1 MNPSFEVAAQY
12 FYALTADL
20 PPQVTPDTRL
30 RMVTLQDERD
40 IRDRLQTAI
49 DQGVIYAPGQGSPPL
64 TPAQAARRL
73 RALGSIT
80 GMQEALVPTPPPSDV
95 FTLVQDWLAFTS
107 SPVKDDPADDI
118 LQFWHGLSAADQRG
132 HLQLLMAVI
141 AQQPDPRP
149 LIDGIDGTTVTV
161 KLAGVSTSV
170 TLKLTT
176 VADLVAITGSATQ
189 VEALREVFRAT
200 PGLLPAFTLPGSVA
214 QRIEAFIRR
223 LAKYFTVD
231 GAGSTLEPAP
241 GSAPP
246 GFGQIAG
253 DPLPQFF
260 ASAPGFVLGAPIDAT
275 VTANIRAAAATVFP
289 GDPRGRQWLTNA
301 VIALS
306 DLFAVTAIAG
316 ATDALRFSLME
327 ALYARGFTS
336 KGAITSLTLTDFTDA
351 LAGTVAHE
359 HAAAILAIA
368 GTPSPGTGE
377 TSGPRAVNPDGS
389 LVNCIPPD
397 HLSPLGPTA
406 YLRELLRLSRGS
418 TCDQPVELEA
428 QTLSELVG
436 ERRGPL
442 GTLHVTR
449 ANLETPLPVID
460 LVNECLEALVA
471 NGPPPVIYDTAGTTL
486 AGHALNNP
494 DATTD
499 PTSAHDPATLFA
511 ALPEHSSPATP
522 VGLPAAY
529 DKLRVDLSGPLLPY
543 SQPLD
548 IDRSYLR
555 QVQTTRFAVMR
566 RFRREITEFVL
577 DPNAQPPGFRSHQWR
592 FPVRFEIA
600 REYLGI
606 DPDEDAIFHVD
617 LSAANVRALYGFSAT
632 DQTWPFAALQLST
645 LLERTGLTYCQL
657 VDLIASGWVDLHFTA
672 GEGERAE
679 PPACEPCCPDD
690 FFLGIDGSQDGVE
703 GALKR
708 LIVFIRLWRKLQ
720 ALPGARY
727 TFTEL
732 ADIATVLKLFI
743 GGAINLEFV
752 RQLAAFQLLRDELLL
767 PLVDRTDP
775 PPAGA
780 TGAARTHLLAL
791 WVMPVG
797 GKFEWAFDQILQ
809 HIRHHAQTH
818 FKCVERPPEFLK
830 LLSDNRDP
838 LSLLAGFDPGDATGD
853 KTWHGHPTHT
863 LRLAEILS
871 KIFAST
877 FGVGELS
884 FLFTVDDHVDGDDPF
899 PLPAE
904 NEALDEPLELPD
916 DETAFSLWQLRRKL
930 LDVTVPI
937 EQIGFWSW
945 ARIDAS
951 LRTEFGFVA
960 GGVDPDPLLAFAQH
974 FFPTILKHHH
984 VHVDPLKRQYRV
996 DLAGSNA
1003 AMWNTPPDGPFH
1015 YDTSTSP
1022 EQLWTELPLTDEAV
1036 LHKLS
1041 RIRQL
1046 NAAEQKAV
1054 QDLYFFPRAELA
1066 RFAFLFPS
1074 FAEADERLI
1083 QEPDEMKRWVYF
1095 QRAFAFAHARS
1106 RIIAEHLAGHVSA
1119 ATGTTSDEGT
1129 DVAFTLLRSLLADEN
1144 RALSSWE
1151 ADSGVPPAVT
1161 YGPQPNGGA
1170 FAAIL
1175 GLLGSGLLG
1184 ELRAREAGD
1193 PVFRELRGPMDAFGP
1208 VRNDWNAPIPTV
1220 LPAMNLTLTAEQ
1232 MRFVGI
1238 RNGFALQGDNA
1249 ERLNGADGF
1258 SATWTGVLMIDAAGS
1273 YTFLGGAPTADGTPP
1288 GPDPDGSQRWR
1299 VTLAQ
1304 GQRSWVVLSHHWTG
1318 KDWQPART
1326 TPLPLR
1332 RGAYDLTVE
1341 FVHCPPVFDRKDVK
1355 PAHTGFQLK
1364 YSGPDTD
1371 GKLVAIPH
1379 ERLFIAFKDL
1389 PLDHGL
1395 NLADPGKAQ
1404 EFLHRLYVS
1413 TLRDV
1418 RRTYQR
1424 AFKAVLFARRLRLS
1438 VKPESDDGQSE
1449 LGFLLAHAE
1458 SFAGQSFFPPS
1469 VFGQHL
1475 ARLDFN
1481 FLPVSDNYHS
1491 PNPAVDQRVQPVVRR
1506 RQALFDWWERLFDYT
1521 QLRDAVAEAPEAPAW
1536 LLFHEAAEM
1545 HPDNPAHL
1553 LRHVGIDLSHAALVL
1568 SYFQSQATP
1577 QFQIT
1582 SSQLLNEQWPVR
1594 IWRADRLLRAIFAH
1608 FDSADVQKAIPYLW
1622 AADDPGAATTPGN
1635 ANLTRFLQDGYLEN
1649 GDPRRYEDL
1658 KRLNDGL
1665 RVRARTALVAY
1676 LTASSASPV
1685 RAHLPSGQP
1694 ARTGRDLSEILLLD
1708 VDAGLCQR
1716 ASRIEDA
1723 ITAVQTF
1730 VQRARLGLEPG
1741 WAQPSP
1747 DFMLLWDRRFADL
1760 RTWQGCTR
1768 NDIYRENWIEWD
1780 ELRSA
1785 RGSESFR
1792 FLEDQLRRVS
1802 LTVAAPAGQTA
1813 FGGPRAPAH
1822 PGIQVIQ
1829 VREPS
1834 VLRPL
1839 LPQPDSPDVTR
1850 EGFTLLG
1857 IPDRHARP
1865 SWLATA
1871 PIGITTARLPSWIE
1885 AAIRLGARFVRVAA
1899 AGLPM
1904 GAAIHE
1910 GPALTDPH
1918 GCCIECGVA
1927 HPPGVDEYYFWL
1939 QDIRHFKSQ
1948 IQDADVQVP
1957 GVDNSVQGAWHT
1969 QDATTD
1975 AVPRLLIWNDEPMV
1989 HLLWARVHN
1998 GELKQ
2003 MRCSREGL
2011 PIVPGSSAL
2020 PDLTLVGR
2028 VGDTLR
2034 FTVSGGAIPSGYPGS
2049 PSAPPPASTT
2059 APPPGFRYDLP
2070 TDTAEVL
2077 PLLPEPPP
2085 DPTFPGFGSAI
2096 LPAYPYFVYF
2106 TPGAP
2111 LVPLSFFT
2119 QAVAVSGVLRSHCRF
2134 EAALKWYEAF
2144 FNPLADDASWC
2155 RSPTPDTPTG
2165 ITGRVSR
2172 AVQPRAS
2179 ESQDGPCCTGGAV
2192 APDVARDRA
2201 ITLSYLETLLDWGEA
2216 LVRRN
2221 APESF
2226 QHARLVFDTAAKILG
2241 ARPRTV
2247 LAGVPENS
2255 GAVTVDSFDSIVAA
2269 PPLNPRLLA
2278 LYERID
2284 DRLALIH
2291 ACVNGRRLV
2300 NGRPGRDMP
2309 YFGDVTVLNGWQRT
2323 TQPCAD
2329 EADWCAAHCAY
2340 RFQYLIGKALEL
2352 ANEVRS
2358 LGAELLAAFEKG
2370 DAEYLAALRTSQER
2384 QMAELG
2390 LVVRQNQW
2398 READW
2403 QVQALG
2409 KTKEISQTRRRYFQG
2424 LLDVGLIP
2432 GETDYRSLTEASMA
2446 SRTAGNISEGI
2457 AQIMQVIPDLYVGF
2471 PCNFT
2476 HLPIGT
2482 KLSGVFSAIARI
2494 ANTVADI
2501 LGSTAQLRLTE
2512 AGWDRREAEW
2522 RHQVEVLD
2530 LEIEQAERQ
2539 ILAAER
2545 RRDVALRE
2553 LNNQRRQIEYLAEV
2567 QDFLRDKFTSHELY
2581 LFLQRETAA
2590 LHRQM
2595 YELAFHEA
2603 RQAQRAFN
2611 FERGLA
2617 RDFLKGELWNDLHE
2631 GLLSGERLQAALRRM
2646 EQAYQDDNLREY
2658 ELTRHISMRQLFPL
2672 QLLQLK
2678 ITGQCEIEL
2687 PEWLFDLDYPGHYM
2701 RRIKNVALTIPCV
2714 VGPFV
2719 GVHCRLTLLSS
2730 MTRVDPRLNGPVASC
2745 CGKPAVHPVTRV
2757 CSACGQVHPAVAR
2770 TMDGSVVQNG
2780 YPVVPDDPRVIRHR
2794 AATEAIATSNGQ
2806 NDAGLFEVNFRD
2818 ERYLPFEFL
2827 GAVGRYRLELPP
2839 ENNFFDLASV
2849 TDLVVHLRYTARE
2862 GGEVLRAAAAEAAR
2876 SRLPDGGQRLIDV
2889 RMELPDVWQ
2898 RFTGQPLPGPRRME
2912 LPIERDLFPFLPGLP
2927 ALRITRL
2934 LIFVSAP
2941 AAATNGIRPSA
2952 DQTIALT
2959 VARPAGMQRGAC
2971 MGPEQRVDCVASA
2984 EWPALLQGV
2993 AEVDITPAA
3002 APAAAPIVTLKVPAE
3017 TGVVDDLF
3025 VVCVYEMKAPRGS
3038 RRAAIAAAST

>member
-49 DQGVIYAPGQGSPPL
+49 DQGIIYAPGQGAPPL
-64 TPAQAARRL
+64 TAAQAARRL
-73 RALGSIT
+73 RALGTVT
-80 GMQEALVPTPPPSDV
+80 GMQEALVPTPPPNDV
-95 FTLVQDWLAFTS
+95 FTLVQHWLAFTS
-107 SPVKDDPADDI
+107 SPVKADPADDI
-118 LQFWHGLSAADQRG
+118 LQFWNTLSAVDQRG
-132 HLQLLMAVI
+132 HLQLLMAAI
-141 AQQPDPRP
+141 AQQVDPRP

-161 KLAGVSTSV
+161 KVGGVTSSV
-170 TLKLTT
+170 TLTLTT
-176 VADLVAITGSATQ
+176 VADLVAITGDATK
-189 VEALREVFRAT
+189 VEALRQVFRQT
-200 PGLLPAFTLPGSVA
+200 PSLLPAFTLPGTVA

-231 GAGSTLEPAP
+231 GTGSTLEPVP
-241 GSAPP
+241 GSPPP
-246 GFGQIAG
+246 GFGQVAG

-260 ASAPGFVLGAPIDAT
+260 AGFPSFVLGAPIDAT
-275 VTANIRAAAATVFP
+275 VAANIRTTAAAVFP
-289 GDPRGRQWLTNA
+289 GDPRGQQWLTRA

-306 DLFAVTAIAG
+306 DLFAVTGIAG

-336 KGAITSLTLTDFTDA
+336 VGSITSLSSADFADA
-351 LAGTVAHE
+351 LVGTVAHE
-359 HAAAILAIA
+359 HAAAIYTLA
-368 GTPSPGTGE
+368 GTAPPGPGE
-377 TSGPRAVNPDGS
+377 TSGPRAINPDGS
-389 LVNCIPPD
+389 LVNCIPAD

-418 TCDQPVELEA
+418 ICDQPVEPNAE
-428 QTLSELVG
+428 TLGSLVG
-436 ERRGPL
+436 QRRGPL

-471 NGPPPVIYDTAGTTL
+471 NGPPPVIYDTAATTL

-499 PTSAHDPATLFA
+499 QTAAHDPATLFA

-522 VGLPAAY
+522 VGQPVAY
-529 DKLRVDLSGPLLPY
+529 DKLRVDLSGPMLPY

-555 QVQTTRFAVMR
+555 QLQTSRFAIMR
-566 RFRREITEFVL
+566 RFRKEITEFVL

-606 DPDEDAIFHVD
+606 NPEEDAIFRVD
-617 LSAANVRALYGFSAT
+617 LSPANVRALYGFSAT
-632 DQTWPFAALQLST
+632 DQTWPQAALQLST
-645 LLERTGLTYCQL
+645 LLARTGLTYCQL
-657 VDLIASGWVDLHFTA
+657 VDLIASGWVDLHFVSD
-672 GEGERAE
+672 ERRVD
-679 PPACEPCCPDD
+679 PPACEPCCPGD
-690 FFLGIDGSQDGVE
+690 FFLGIDSSQGGVE
-703 GALKR
+703 GGLER
-708 LIVFIRLWRKLQ
+708 LIVFIRLWQKLQ

-732 ADIATVLKLFI
+732 ADIATVLKLFL
-743 GGAINLEFV
+743 GGAVNPEFV

-767 PLVDRTDP
+767 PLVDRNDP

-797 GKFEWAFDQILQ
+797 GKFEWAFDQILR

-838 LSLLAGFDPGDATGD
+838 LSLLAGFDPTDATGD
-853 KTWHGHPTHT
+853 RTWHGHPTHT

-877 FGVGELS
+877 FGVGEIS

-899 PLPAE
+899 PLSAD

-916 DETAFSLWQLRRKL
+916 DETEFSLWQLRRKL

-960 GGVDPDPLLAFAQH
+960 DGASPDPLLAFAQH

-996 DLAGSNA
+996 DLPGSNA

-1015 YDTSTSP
+1015 YDTTTSP
-1022 EQLWTELPLTDEAV
+1022 EQLWTELPLTDDAV

-1074 FAEADERLI
+1074 FTEADERLI

-1106 RIIAEHLAGHVSA
+1106 RIIAEHLAGHVGE
-1119 ATGTTSDEGT
+1119 ATETTSDEGT

-1161 YGPQPNGGA
+1161 YGPKPNGGA

-1175 GLLGSGLLG
+1175 GLLGTGLRG
-1184 ELRAREAGD
+1184 DLRAHESDD
-1193 PVFRELRGPMDAFGP
+1193 PVFREVRGPMDAFGA
-1208 VRNDWNAPIPTV
+1208 VRNDWNAPVPTV

-1249 ERLNGADGF
+1249 ERLNGAGGF
-1258 SATWTGVLMIDAAGS
+1258 TATWTGVLLVDAAGS
-1273 YTFLGGAPTADGTPP
+1273 YTFLGGSPTADGAPP
-1288 GPDPDGSQRWR
+1288 GPDQDGNQRWR
-1299 VTLAQ
+1299 VTLTQ
-1304 GQRSWVVLSHHWTG
+1304 GQRSWVVLSHQWTG
-1318 KDWQPART
+1318 KDWQPTRT
-1326 TPLPLR
+1326 TPVPLR

-1341 FVHCPPVFDRKDVK
+1341 FVQCAPVFDRKDVK

-1371 GKLVAIPH
+1371 GKLVVVPR
-1379 ERLFIAFKDL
+1379 ERLFIAFKDA
-1389 PLDHGL
+1389 PLDQGL
-1395 NLADPGKAQ
+1395 DLASPGKAQ

-1424 AFKAVLFARRLRLS
+1424 AFKAALFARRLRLS

-1475 ARLDFN
+1475 AWLDFN
-1481 FLPVSDNYHS
+1481 FLPVGDNYHS
-1491 PNPAVDQRVQPVVRR
+1491 PDPAVDQRALPLVRR
-1506 RQALFDWWERLFDYT
+1506 RQALFDWWERLFDYA
-1521 QLRDAVAEAPEAPAW
+1521 QLRDAVADAPEAPAW
-1536 LLFHEAAEM
+1536 LLFHEAAEL
-1545 HPDNPAHL
+1545 HPDNPAQL
-1553 LRHVGIDLSHAALVL
+1553 LRHIGIDLSHAALVL
-1568 SYFQSQATP
+1568 SYFQSPATP
-1577 QFQIT
+1577 QFQLT
-1582 SSQLLNEQWPVR
+1582 VDQLVNEQWTVR
-1594 IWRADRLLRAIFAH
+1594 VWRADGLLRAIFAH

-1622 AADDPGAATTPGN
+1622 AADDPGAAGTPGN
-1635 ANLTRFLQDGYLEN
+1635 ANLTRFLQDGYFEN

-1658 KRLNDGL
+1658 QHLNDGL
-1665 RVRARTALVAY
+1665 RERARAALIAY
-1676 LTASSASPV
+1676 LTATSASPP
-1685 RAHLPSGQP
+1685 RAQLPSGSP

-1708 VDAGLCQR
+1708 VEAGLCQR
-1716 ASRIEDA
+1716 ASRIEEA

-1741 WAQPSP
+1741 WAQPTL
-1747 DFMLLWDRRFADL
+1747 DFMLLWDRRFADF
-1760 RTWQGCTR
+1760 RTWQACKR

-1792 FLEDQLRRVS
+1792 FLEDQLRRVT
-1802 LTVAAPAGQTA
+1802 LTVAAPAGQTT
-1813 FGGPRAPAH
+1813 FGAPRAPSH
-1822 PGIQVIQ
+1822 PGMEVLQA
-1829 VREPS
+1829 RDPS
-1834 VLRPL
+1834 VLRL
-1839 LPQPDSPDVTR
+1839 LPAPPSSGQGTPDPTR

-1871 PIGITTARLPSWIE
+1871 PIGLTTTRLPYWIE

-1904 GAAIHE
+1904 GAALYE
-1910 GPALTDPH
+1910 GPALPDPH
-1918 GCCIECGVA
+1918 GCCAECGVA

-1939 QDIRHFKSQ
+1939 QDTRHFKSQ
-1948 IQDADVQVP
+1948 FQDADIEVP
-1957 GVDNSVQGAWHT
+1957 GVNNSVQGAWHT

-1975 AVPRLLIWNDEPMV
+1975 AVPRLLVWNDEPMV
-1989 HLLWARVHN
+1989 HLFWARVHN

-2003 MRCSREGL
+2003 MRCSHEGL
-2011 PIVPGSSAL
+2011 PITPGSDP
-2020 PDLTLVGR
+2020 PDLTLDGR
-2028 VGDTLR
+2028 FGDTLR
-2034 FTVSGGAIPSGYPGS
+2034 FKVSGGAILSGYPGS
-2049 PSAPPPASTT
+2049 PSAPPPPSTT
-2059 APPPGFRYDLP
+2059 APPPGFRYNLV
-2070 TDTAEVL
+2070 TDTADAL
-2077 PLLPEPPP
+2077 PLLPEPPA
-2085 DPTFPGFGSAI
+2085 DPTFPGFGSKTLA
-2096 LPAYPYFVYF
+2096 AYPYFVYF
-2106 TPGAP
+2106 TAGAP

-2134 EAALKWYEAF
+2134 EPALKWYEAF
-2144 FNPLADDASWC
+2144 FNPLTDDASWC
-2155 RSPTPDTPTG
+2155 RRAALDTDIARREAVVTRP
-2165 ITGRVSR
+2165 R
-2172 AVQPRAS
+2172 AV
-2179 ESQDGPCCTGGAV
+2179 ETQDLACCTGGTV

-2201 ITLSYLETLLDWGEA
+2201 ITLSYLETLLDWGDA
-2216 LVRRN
+2216 LVRRH

-2241 ARPRTV
+2241 TRPRTV
-2247 LAGVPENS
+2247 VASVPDS
-2255 GAVTVDSFDSIVAA
+2255 STGVTVDNFDGIVAA

-2291 ACVNGRRLV
+2291 DCVNGRRLV
-2300 NGRPGRDMP
+2300 NGVPNRDMP
-2309 YFGDVTVLNGWQRT
+2309 YFGDVTVHNGWQRT
-2323 TQPCAD
+2323 MQPCA
-2329 EADWCAAHCAY
+2329 EEGDWCMPHCVY
-2340 RFQYLIGKALEL
+2340 RFQYLIGKAMEL

-2358 LGAELLAAFEKG
+2358 LGSELLAAFEKG
-2370 DAEYLAALRTSQER
+2370 DAEYLAALRASQER
-2384 QMAELG
+2384 QMAELA
-2390 LVVRQNQW
+2390 LVIRQNQW

-2403 QVQALG
+2403 QVQALN
-2409 KTKEISQTRRRYFQG
+2409 KTKEIAQTQRRYFQN
-2424 LLDVGLIP
+2424 LIDVGLIP

-2512 AGWDRREAEW
+2512 AGWDRRETEW
-2522 RHQVEVLD
+2522 RHQVEIFD

-2553 LNNQRRQIEYLAEV
+2553 LNNHRRQMDYLADV

-2631 GLLSGERLQAALRRM
+2631 GLLAGERLQAALRRM

-2658 ELTRHISMRQLFPL
+2658 ELTKHISMRQLFPL
-2672 QLLQLK
+2672 QLLELRL
-2678 ITGQCEIEL
+2678 TGRCEIEL
-2687 PEWLFDLDYPGHYM
+2687 PEWLFDLDYPGQYM
-2701 RRIKNVALTIPCV
+2701 RRIKNIALSIPCV

-2730 MTRVDPRLNGPVASC
+2730 MTRIDPRLNGPVATC
-2745 CGKPAVHPVTRV
+2745 CGRPRVDVTTRV
-2757 CSACGQVHPAVAR
+2757 CKTCGQIHPAVRA
-2770 TMDGSVVQNG
+2770 MDGSVVQNG
-2780 YPVVPDDPRVIRHR
+2780 YPVLPDDPRVIRR
-2794 AATEAIATSNGQ
+2794 YAATEAIATSTGQ

-2818 ERYLPFEFL
+2818 ERYLPFEFQ
-2827 GAVGRYRLELPP
+2827 GAVGRYRIELPP
-2839 ENNFFDLASV
+2839 ENNFFDLATV
-2849 TDLVVHLRYTARE
+2849 TDLIIHLRYTARE
-2862 GGEVLRAAAAEAAR
+2862 GGDVLRSAASEAAR
-2876 SRLPDGGQRLIDV
+2876 ARLPDAGQRLIDV

-2898 RFTGQPLPGPRRME
+2898 RFTGQPLSGPRTVQ

-2927 ALRITRL
+2927 ALRITQ
-2934 LIFVSAP
+2934 LIIFFSAP
-2941 AAATNGIRPSA
+2941 AATTDGISPAA
-2952 DQTIALT
+2952 DQMIGLT
-2959 VARPAGMQRGAC
+2959 VTRPAVMQGSGC
-2971 MGPEQRVDCVASA
+2971 PGEEQLVDCVASA
-2984 EWPALLQGV
+2984 EWPGLFHGV
-2993 AEVDITPAA
+2993 ARVDITPVA
-3002 APAAAPIVTLKVPAE
+3002 APGAAPVVTLKVPAE

-3025 VVCVYEMKAPRGS
+3025 VVCVYEMKTPRVS
-3038 RRAAIAAAST
+3038 RRVAIAATST